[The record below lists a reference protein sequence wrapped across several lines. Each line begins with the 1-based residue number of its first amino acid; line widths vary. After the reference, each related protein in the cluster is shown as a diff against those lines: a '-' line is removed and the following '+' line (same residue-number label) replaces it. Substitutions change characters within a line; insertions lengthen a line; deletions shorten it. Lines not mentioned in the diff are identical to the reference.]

1 MAGFALALLA
11 AGCSRARTQ
20 GKVRTALAASNE
32 EKDLLESL
40 RAQVAMLQ
48 GEMTALK
55 DQRRT
60 LEQEAAQGAAQ
71 ETDKE
76 PDEEPEAAASASGES
91 AEAVEETV
99 AVAAEDSVELEP
111 SEESVAEEAEEAI
124 AEAATKVE
132 REAPAKPDDGEIPEE
147 VTAAARE
154 RVAAAVATAAASE
167 PMEVPATTA
176 PIKASTIA
184 EGAPLQQRVD
194 VLESRV
200 DELTTELERLM
211 EVVMTR
217 TAMLKEAEDT
227 LKSVQIFL
235 AGSRKEHVG

>member
-76 PDEEPEAAASASGES
+76 PDEEP
-91 AEAVEETV
+91 EAVEETV